1 MLRMGAHRV
10 LTLPCLLFITVVHC
24 CSGGWVNAIPEPA
37 QRWVESL
44 SLEHQNFGNFL
55 GITYNSQYQVEHLP
69 SNFKGGQ
76 RMLHGEIYNLFAFNG
91 SNPTL
96 SQGGFPL
103 HMLEGDETYHYYAG
117 DGALTL
123 FEFDF
128 DTRTVKNISIGA
140 TNPGIDVPQHTIS
153 GRTWTGCLLSNG
165 TTWALTGAGT
175 TPGFDPRDSHMA
187 IENATQM
194 NAFYKLF
201 PNHKN
206 LIKRLTSF

>member
-1 MLRMGAHRV
+1 MGAHRV
-10 LTLPCLLFITVVHC
+10 LTLPSLLFITVVHC

-140 TNPGIDVPQHTIS
+140 TSPGIDV
-153 GRTWTGCLLSNG
+153 
-165 TTWALTGAGT
+165 
-175 TPGFDPRDSHMA
+175 PRDSHMA

-206 LIKRLTSF
+206 LIERLTSF